1 MPETPEK
8 SFAEAVLNTTT
19 RGGVSQDRRPEKGF
33 AGERQHTAQSFS
45 LHVDFRDGRAGE
57 GVAWSHFA
65 RYRWRDAGEHESLRI
80 IFGPTCAMEILGHN
94 LGSLVNLVR
103 DGKLNGLR
111 EMTSAETTIAL
122 HEGSANPVILSV
134 TTYPDFDQFFEAIIE
149 EAKEEKKEHDT
160 GFAGKVRGR

>member
-65 RYRWRDAGEHESLRI
+65 RYRWRDTGEHESLRI

-103 DGKLNGLR
+103 DGKLNDPNFVSRMRGTGLVADNLNQMFKIYCQKYGLNGR
-111 EMTSAETTIAL
+111 DYSLNSDEFSVPPEVTDQMTL
-122 HEGSANPVILSV
+122 
-134 TTYPDFDQFFEAIIE
+134 F
-149 EAKEEKKEHDT
+149 
-160 GFAGKVRGR
+160 

>member
-1 MPETPEK
+1 MPDTTQK
-8 SFAEAVLNTTT
+8 SFAEAVLNTST
-19 RGGVSQDRRPEKGF
+19 RGQERRPEKGF

-80 IFGPTCAMEILGHN
+80 IFGPACAMEILGHN
-94 LGSLVNLVR
+94 LGSVVDLVR
-103 DGKLNGLR
+103 EGRLNALR
-111 EMTSAETTIAL
+111 EMTSAEASL
-122 HEGSANPVILSV
+122 AVHQGSADPVILAV
-134 TTYPDFDQFFEAIIE
+134 TTYPDFDRFFETVIA
-149 EAKEEKKEHDT
+149 EAKEETKDNDA